1 MPHADLRLAPMEG
14 VTDAVYRRVHHR
26 IFGGVKAYYIPFIT
40 PSQHHVFTTR
50 DLRAIAP
57 AQNTGV
63 PVIPQ
68 LLTRDP
74 ELFLW
79 AVRELADL
87 GYDEVNLNIG
97 CPSGTVT
104 SKGKGA
110 GMLRDPEALD
120 AFLDAVFAASPLPI
134 SVKTRI
140 GFETPGEWPA
150 LLDILKQYPVRE
162 LTIHPRTRS
171 EFYKGGVHLDCFDLA
186 LTCGIP
192 LVFNG
197 NLFTPED
204 CEALQARY
212 PGVPMMLGR
221 GLIANPALSRQL
233 CGGAPVSAGDLRVF
247 HDALLAE
254 YSREYPADQAHSRMR
269 EQMKYLSGCFE
280 GAEKALKAIRK
291 SNPNTY
297 PDAARRML
305 ELPLADAPGFDA
317 CVYAK

>member
-1 MPHADLRLAPMEG
+1 MDIRLAPMEG
-14 VTDAVYRRVHHR
+14 VTDAVCRRVHHR
-26 IFGGVKAYYIPFIT
+26 LFGGVSRYYIPFIT
-40 PSQHHVFTTR
+40 PSIHRVFTTR

-57 AQNTGV
+57 ENNRGV

-79 AVRELADL
+79 AAQELHAL

-104 SKGKGA
+104 GKGRGA
-110 GMLRDPEALD
+110 GMLREPEQLR
-120 AFLDAVFAASPLPI
+120 AFLDAIFAACPLPI

-140 GFETPGEWPA
+140 GFDSPDEWPA
-150 LLDILKQYPVRE
+150 LLSLLKCYPIRE

-171 EFYKGGVHLDCFDLA
+171 EFYRGEVHQDCFDMA
-186 LTCGIP
+186 ADCGFR

-197 NLFTPED
+197 NLFTRED

-212 PGVPMMLGR
+212 PGMPMMLGR
-221 GLIANPALSRQL
+221 GLLANPALAREL
-233 CGGAPVSAGDLRVF
+233 CGGAGVTAAELRTY
-247 HDALLAE
+247 HDALLME
-254 YSREYPADQAHSRMR
+254 YSREYTADTAHSRMR
-269 EQMKYLSGCFE
+269 EHMKYLSSCFE

-291 SNPNTY
+291 SNPRTY
-297 PDAARRML
+297 PAAAAML
-305 ELPLADAPGFDA
+305 LSLPLSERPGYEAAAFS
-317 CVYAK
+317 